1 MNENCLAQPLETQ
14 ASDSTGF
21 RSFKQIIVEL
31 DQSITAYNKIVVED
45 PITRCLFVGSMVKWA
60 CLINSQL
67 LDYLD
72 KIDKG
77 KLVEVLNVDFIK
89 FSSLD
94 YWLSGRIKY
103 DMMAY
108 QDIPLNLK
116 ARDFEYSSSLEI
128 YKAYEAIVSEMAVN
142 FNKVKDTFEH
152 LELYKPVIQQMKE
165 QYSDPFIAYEYAQ
178 MKEMYVD
185 PTLEDYLQMQV
196 TTCIDLLRSGI
207 LNDVL
212 SIRNEEVEAVD
223 EAELYK
229 MIDSDYETPPNLK
242 KLWAKLKKFIEKK
255 ENYLIVP
262 KRDKL
267 LKYVLK
273 HKDILTVV
281 HIRAVFKFEHKDILT
296 VDHIRAV
303 FKFDNVMMLI
313 HQDMVKMKPELAQY
327 LTTNESPNVF
337 GIVNSLTRLMQ
348 QDWFKQFRTDPKY
361 GDIWIEKFVSELL
374 ASEYQQELLEIWQVA
389 KKRQKLKSY
398 IIGCLKI
405 AGVIEGS
412 NLGIATAFLN
422 GSIKENTNFANFMGR
437 GKKMSFCD
445 WICDYVNH

>member
-116 ARDFEYSSSLEI
+116 AGDIEYSSSLEI

-152 LELYKPVIQQMKE
+152 LELYTPVIQQMKE
-165 QYSDPFIAYEYAQ
+165 QYSDPLISYEYAQ
-178 MKEMYVD
+178 MKEMYID

-273 HKDILTVV
+273 HKDILTV
-281 HIRAVFKFEHKDILT
+281 
-296 VDHIRAV
+296 DHIRAV

-313 HQDMVKMKPELAQY
+313 HQDMVKIKPELAQY

-348 QDWFKQFRTDPKY
+348 QDWFKEFRTDPKY

-374 ASEYQQELLEIWQVA
+374 ASEYQQELLDIWKDA
-389 KKRQKLKSY
+389 DKRLTLKGN
-398 IIGCLKI
+398 IIGCLNK
-405 AGVIEGS
+405 AGIIDGS
-412 NLGIATAFLN
+412 DLGIATALLN
-422 GSIKENTNFANFMGR
+422 GTIGENKKFAIYMGR
-437 GKKMSFCD
+437 GKKMVFCD
-445 WICDYVNH
+445 WICDYVKG

>member
-1 MNENCLAQPLETQ
+1 MTKNVINGSCLARSLETQ

-21 RSFKQIIVEL
+21 RSFKQFIVEW
-31 DQSITAYNKIVVED
+31 DQSKSAYDKIVVED
-45 PITRCLFVGSMVKWA
+45 PYARCYFAASLVQLASNVNTG
-60 CLINSQL
+60 L

-116 ARDFEYSSSLEI
+116 AGDIEYSSSLEI

-152 LELYKPVIQQMKE
+152 LELYTPVIQQMKE
-165 QYSDPFIAYEYAQ
+165 QYSDPFIPYEYAQ
-178 MKEMYVD
+178 MKEMYID
-185 PTLEDYLQMQV
+185 PTLKDFLQMQM
-196 TTCIDLLRSGI
+196 TACMDLLHSGI

-223 EAELYK
+223 EAKLYK
-229 MIDSDYETPPNLK
+229 LLSPHSKIPANLK
-242 KLWAKLKKFIEKK
+242 ELWAKLKKFLEKK
-255 ENYLIVP
+255 GEFMIVP

-273 HKDILTVV
+273 HKDIL
-281 HIRAVFKFEHKDILT
+281 A

-313 HQDMVKMKPELAQY
+313 HQDME
-327 LTTNESPNVF
+327 
-337 GIVNSLTRLMQ
+337 
-348 QDWFKQFRTDPKY
+348 
-361 GDIWIEKFVSELL
+361 ELL
-374 ASEYQQELLEIWQVA
+374 KEQSSMSSGPLAVEEKSVEKCFRFSNDFARIQIDAMVNGAYQGSYANLALAEITLFHHRQL
-389 KKRQKLKSY
+389 KKRNSHKAFVMALKNWGIIDFADAEELDRIVSGVRDKYCRLPEEGYLDWSDNFKNDRLVCERMGEKLGPTMPY
-398 IIGCLKI
+398 Q
-405 AGVIEGS
+405 
-412 NLGIATAFLN
+412 
-422 GSIKENTNFANFMGR
+422 
-437 GKKMSFCD
+437 
-445 WICDYVNH
+445 H

>member
-273 HKDILTVV
+273 HKDILTV
-281 HIRAVFKFEHKDILT
+281 
-296 VDHIRAV
+296 DHIRAV

-313 HQDMVKMKPELAQY
+313 HQDME
-327 LTTNESPNVF
+327 
-337 GIVNSLTRLMQ
+337 
-348 QDWFKQFRTDPKY
+348 
-361 GDIWIEKFVSELL
+361 ELL
-374 ASEYQQELLEIWQVA
+374 KEQSSMSSGPLAVEEKSVEKCFRFSNDFARIQIDAMVNGAYQGSYANLALAEITLFHHRQL
-389 KKRQKLKSY
+389 KKRNSHKAFVMALKNWGIIDFADAEELDRIVSGVRDKYCRLPEEGYLDWSDNFKNDRLVCERMGEKL
-398 IIGCLKI
+398 
-405 AGVIEGS
+405 GS
-412 NLGIATAFLN
+412 T
-422 GSIKENTNFANFMGR
+422 MP
-437 GKKMSFCD
+437 
-445 WICDYVNH
+445 YQH

>member
-223 EAELYK
+223 EAKLYK
-229 MIDSDYETPPNLK
+229 LLSPHSKIPANLK
-242 KLWAKLKKFIEKK
+242 ELWAKLKKFIEKK
-255 ENYLIVP
+255 EDYLIVP

-273 HKDILTVV
+273 
-281 HIRAVFKFEHKDILT
+281 HKDILT

-348 QDWFKQFRTDPKY
+348 QDWFKEFRTDPKY
-361 GDIWIEKFVSELL
+361 GDAWIENFVSELL

>member
-1 MNENCLAQPLETQ
+1 MKRDYLKGACLARTLETQ

-72 KIDKG
+72 KINKG
-77 KLVEVLNVDFIK
+77 EYVDVLNVDFIK

-273 HKDILTVV
+273 HKDILTV
-281 HIRAVFKFEHKDILT
+281 
-296 VDHIRAV
+296 DHIRAV

-348 QDWFKQFRTDPKY
+348 QDWFNDYRTDKQY
-361 GDIWIEKFVSELL
+361 NAAWIEKFLGNLMRSEWGHVI
-374 ASEYQQELLEIWQVA
+374 LLEWENA
-389 KKRQKLKSY
+389 RKRPKLKCK
-398 IIGCLKI
+398 IIGAIKDAGILKSDYQTI
-405 AGVIEGS
+405 AEKMDMGN
-412 NLGIATAFLN
+412 NLPAETH
-422 GSIKENTNFANFMGR
+422 ANYMGY
-437 GKKMSFCD
+437 GKAQPYFE
-445 WICDYVNH
+445 WICDYVKA

>member
-116 ARDFEYSSSLEI
+116 AGDIEYSSSLEI

-152 LELYKPVIQQMKE
+152 LELYTPVIQQMKE
-165 QYSDPFIAYEYAQ
+165 QYSDPFIPYEYAQ
-178 MKEMYVD
+178 MKEMYID
-185 PTLEDYLQMQV
+185 PTLKDYLQMQV
-196 TTCIDLLRSGI
+196 TACMDLLHSGI

-229 MIDSDYETPPNLK
+229 MIDPDYETPSNLK

-255 ENYLIVP
+255 EDYLIVP

-273 HKDILTVV
+273 
-281 HIRAVFKFEHKDILT
+281 HKDILT

-348 QDWFKQFRTDPKY
+348 QDWFKEFRTDPKY
-361 GDIWIEKFVSELL
+361 GDAWIENFVSELL
-374 ASEYQQELLEIWQVA
+374 ASDHRQELLTIWQDPD
-389 KKRQKLKSY
+389 KRPTLKGN
-398 IIGCLKI
+398 IIGCLKM
-405 AGVIEGS
+405 AGVIDGS
-412 NLGIATAFLN
+412 DLGIATALLN
-422 GSIKENTNFANFMGR
+422 GSDKENKTFAIYMGK

-445 WICDYVNH
+445 WTCDYVKH

>member
-116 ARDFEYSSSLEI
+116 ARDIEYSSSLEI

-223 EAELYK
+223 EAKLYK
-229 MIDSDYETPPNLK
+229 LLSPHSKIPANLK
-242 KLWAKLKKFIEKK
+242 ELWAKLKKFIEKK
-255 ENYLIVP
+255 EDYLIVP

-273 HKDILTVV
+273 
-281 HIRAVFKFEHKDILT
+281 HKDILT

-348 QDWFKQFRTDPKY
+348 QDWFKEFRTDPKY
-361 GDIWIEKFVSELL
+361 GDAWIENFVSELL
-374 ASEYQQELLEIWQVA
+374 ASDHRQELLTIWQDPD
-389 KKRQKLKSY
+389 KRPTLKGN
-398 IIGCLKI
+398 IIGCLKM
-405 AGVIEGS
+405 AGVIDGS
-412 NLGIATAFLN
+412 DLGIATALLN
-422 GSIKENTNFANFMGR
+422 GSDKENKTFAIYMGK

-445 WICDYVNH
+445 WTCDYVKH

>member
-116 ARDFEYSSSLEI
+116 AGDIEYSSSLEI

-165 QYSDPFIAYEYAQ
+165 QYSDPLISYEYAQ
-178 MKEMYVD
+178 MKEMYID
-185 PTLEDYLQMQV
+185 PTLKDYLQMQV
-196 TTCIDLLRSGI
+196 NACIDLLHSGI

-229 MIDSDYETPPNLK
+229 MIDPDYETPSNLK
-242 KLWAKLKKFIEKK
+242 KLCAKLKKFIEKK
-255 ENYLIVP
+255 EDYLIVP

-273 HKDILTVV
+273 
-281 HIRAVFKFEHKDILT
+281 HKDILT

-348 QDWFKQFRTDPKY
+348 QDWFKEFRTDPKY

-374 ASEYQQELLEIWQVA
+374 ASEYQQELLEIGKDA
-389 KKRQKLKSY
+389 DKRLTLKGN
-398 IIGCLKI
+398 IIGCLNK
-405 AGVIEGS
+405 AGIIDGS
-412 NLGIATAFLN
+412 DLGIATALLN
-422 GSIKENTNFANFMGR
+422 GTIGENKKFAIYMGR
-437 GKKMSFCD
+437 GKKMVFCD
-445 WICDYVNH
+445 WICDYVKG